1 MLLWLSLLVGLGV
14 ILGTVGLAWA
24 MRRAERRARRGLY
37 RSLGLAES
45 TVEFLMQRNRD
56 VIVEL
61 TYLRRQG
68 EGGLAEGAGAATVRD
83 RKVFLRK
90 PGPRP
95 SRPASDA
102 PIERERPIRPDRGA
116 SMPDGQ
122 TRH

>member
-14 ILGTVGLAWA
+14 ILGTVGLVWA

-37 RSLGLAES
+37 RALGLAES

-68 EGGLAEGAGAATVRD
+68 EGGLVEGAGAGAVRG
-83 RKVFLRK
+83 RKVILRK
-90 PGPRP
+90 PEPPR
-95 SRPASDA
+95 SRPASDI
-102 PIERERPIRPDRGA
+102 PIEGDRPIRPDRGGA
-116 SMPDGQ
+116 MPDGQ